1 MKYLRIMALLM
12 AVVMCLGAGFAEEAA
27 DDEAELFNVGSGLDT
42 GEIEE
47 EIEEV
52 LDGDADAGD
61 DTDDETAMYDA
72 ELISSLDVDV
82 DEWMLSPELRAML
95 AVIMEFEL
103 YCNEDYDA
111 ETLYDTYGQPTI
123 YVTVPAGLEG
133 MGVGVMF
140 FYTEAELVISA
151 TYLPIL
157 GQYTAFQSDLS
168 FDPAL
173 AMTVLD
179 SEGLFSEYYEVT
191 GDDYFNALSLM
202 YDALSE

>member
-42 GEIEE
+42 EEIEE

-52 LDGDADAGD
+52 LDGDADVGD
-61 DTDDETAMYDA
+61 DTDDDTAMYDA

-82 DEWMLSPELRAML
+82 EEWMLTPELRAML

>member
-1 MKYLRIMALLM
+1 MKYLRIMALLL
-12 AVVMCLGAGFAEEAA
+12 AVVMCLGVGFAEEAA
-27 DDEAELFNVGSGLDT
+27 GDEDELFNVGSGLDT
-42 GEIEE
+42 EELEE
-47 EIEEV
+47 EIEEAT
-52 LDGDADAGD
+52 DGDADTGD
-61 DTDDETAMYDA
+61 DNDLYDA
-72 ELISSLDVDV
+72 ALISSLDVDV
-82 DEWMLSPELRAML
+82 EEWMLSPELRAML

-133 MGVGVMF
+133 LGVGVMF

-157 GQYTAFQSDLS
+157 GQYTAFQSELS
-168 FDPAL
+168 FDPAV
-173 AMTVLD
+173 AMTALD

>member
-27 DDEAELFNVGSGLDT
+27 NDEAELFNVGSGLDT
-42 GEIEE
+42 EEIEE

-61 DTDDETAMYDA
+61 DTDDDTAMYDA
-72 ELISSLDVDV
+72 QLISSLDVDV

>member
-12 AVVMCLGAGFAEEAA
+12 AVVMCLGVGFAEEAA

-42 GEIEE
+42 EEIEE

-61 DTDDETAMYDA
+61 DTDDDTAMYDA

-82 DEWMLSPELRAML
+82 EEWMLSPELRAML

-133 MGVGVMF
+133 LGVGVMF

-157 GQYTAFQSDLS
+157 GQYTAFQSELS
-168 FDPAL
+168 FDPAV
-173 AMTVLD
+173 AMTALD

>member
-42 GEIEE
+42 EEIEE

-52 LDGDADAGD
+52 LDGDADVGD
-61 DTDDETAMYDA
+61 DTDDDTAMYDA

-82 DEWMLSPELRAML
+82 EEWMLTPELRAML

-133 MGVGVMF
+133 LGVGVMF

>member
-42 GEIEE
+42 EEIEE

-61 DTDDETAMYDA
+61 DTDDDTAMYDA

-82 DEWMLSPELRAML
+82 EEWMLSPELRAML

>member
-42 GEIEE
+42 EEIEE

-61 DTDDETAMYDA
+61 DTDDDTAMYDA

>member
-42 GEIEE
+42 EEIEE

-61 DTDDETAMYDA
+61 DTDDDTAMYDA
-72 ELISSLDVDV
+72 QLISSLDVDV

>member
-42 GEIEE
+42 EEIEE

-52 LDGDADAGD
+52 LDGDADVGD
-61 DTDDETAMYDA
+61 DTDDDTAMYDA
-72 ELISSLDVDV
+72 QLISSLDVDV

-133 MGVGVMF
+133 LGVGVMF